1 MENSPGKKEL
11 AGEEM
16 ELETGDSL
24 SSLPALPKSPARKH
38 RNRSAS
44 APILSVNSLKALSYL
59 EEEEMGMEAKF
70 LEFGDSVALFS
81 ERDRRHGF
89 VSTLG

>member
-1 MENSPGKKEL
+1 ME
-11 AGEEM
+11 A
-16 ELETGDSL
+16 GDSVT
-24 SSLPALPKSPARKH
+24 SLPALPKSPSRRH

-59 EEEEMGMEAKF
+59 EEEENAMEAKF
-70 LEFGDSVALFS
+70 LEFGDHIALYS